1 MNIPKDVISIQKG
14 RKVANS
20 SNTLIFRNHLKDK
33 ASQMID
39 DGLRPATSKP
49 NSPRSKINE

>member
-1 MNIPKDVISIQKG
+1 VNIPKDVISIQKG